1 MLTGFERLNRISHR
15 LQQVAVGDQSVL
27 EPLKNLNEFTSRDAD
42 FWYGHLTGRRQDLTG
57 NFGIVMSCYW
67 ELGTLVLEGLD
78 SSSSVLDPWLLP
90 VIDTAPWLFQVVPA
104 YHRAVTR
111 LSYDDASTRQA
122 PATADIMMRY
132 CLLQTW
138 HAARRPLAAVI
149 SVPICGMPD
158 MSLYGESYERALG
171 DCCTLLDDL
180 TLNSKAARRDA
191 RVYSLWCRFF
201 AVHSLFAIVGKLQN
215 GKSSKILCKC
225 DLLSASHSK
234 IRKRLR
240 TCLSSESEPKSV
252 LDCSG
257 YQAFF

>member
-1 MLTGFERLNRISHR
+1 M
-15 LQQVAVGDQSVL
+15 
-27 EPLKNLNEFTSRDAD
+27 
-42 FWYGHLTGRRQDLTG
+42 
-57 NFGIVMSCYW
+57 
-67 ELGTLVLEGLD
+67 GLPRSLDTD